1 MLEGYR
7 IEHLGVLMTFIL
19 VLTIILT
26 VETVHFGAQVG
37 RSFIFI
43 DLQLDAARC
52 DEMQLIAEECSSIQL
67 DTL

>member
-26 VETVHFGAQVG
+26 IETVHFGAQAG

-43 DLQLDAARC
+43 DFLLN
-52 DEMQLIAEECSSIQL
+52 SY
-67 DTL
+67 